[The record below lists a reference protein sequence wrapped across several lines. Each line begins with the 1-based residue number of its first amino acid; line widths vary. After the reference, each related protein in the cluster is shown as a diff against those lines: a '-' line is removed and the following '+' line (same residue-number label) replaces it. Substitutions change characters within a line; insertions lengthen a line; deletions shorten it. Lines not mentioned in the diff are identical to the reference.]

1 MVIKSTVKHLFIPTI
16 TLLCGKL
23 SANSNAD
30 PLDNLRTDHPPSLP
44 PHRGHP
50 CRQEGG
56 EGAQPRQQV
65 ASLVYYDNQY
75 MVDMDMAARTRHAQR
90 ACTITYTM
98 NICSTSGNNKLG

>member
-1 MVIKSTVKHLFIPTI
+1 M
-16 TLLCGKL
+16 
-23 SANSNAD
+23 
-30 PLDNLRTDHPPSLP
+30 
-44 PHRGHP
+44 
-50 CRQEGG
+50 
-56 EGAQPRQQV
+56 